1 MVPISILQS
10 IKGIK
15 SMICQNCQHNQ
26 KGTTEPWW
34 CDVCCYLNTPNRADF
49 NIYLEDST
57 NAESH
62 QLKNNKK
69 LSQRMSLLRYV
80 GGKSKLV
87 NFVAAKI
94 KTKTL
99 ISPFVGGGSV
109 EFALLYHGFIDK
121 LIINDL
127 DFGLYTL
134 YHVVLN
140 KPDDLIQALTSAT
153 ITRQTAQ
160 EFKNIILN
168 KNYTITDVDLAL
180 AYLLNN
186 RLSFSGIYNANLMG
200 GKLGSTKDLTQRLNI
215 KALTDK
221 IHKIN
226 SLKDKIELYNMD
238 AITFIEEQYWNPDAT
253 LLIDPPY
260 VKASIVDLYQYSFDY
275 NQHYQFMAL
284 LNNLWL
290 EFPDPSIILFYDKA
304 LLDLNL
310 EMYGD
315 IEILPRKF
323 SMAKS

>member
-1 MVPISILQS
+1 
-10 IKGIK
+10 
-15 SMICQNCQHNQ
+15 MICQNCQHNQ

-99 ISPFVGGGSV
+99 VSPFVGGGSV
-109 EFALLYHGFIDK
+109 EFALLYHGIIDK

-168 KNYTITDVDLAL
+168 KEYTIPDVDLAL

-221 IHKIN
+221 IHKIH

-238 AITFIEEQYWNPDAT
+238 ANAFIEEQYWNPDAT

-260 VKASIVDLYQYSFDY
+260 IKASKVDLYQYSFDY
-275 NQHYQFMAL
+275 NQHYKFITG

-290 EFPDPSIILFYDKA
+290 EFPDPNIILFYDKA
-304 LLDLNL
+304 LLKLNL
-310 EMYGD
+310 DMYGD

>member
-1 MVPISILQS
+1 
-10 IKGIK
+10 
-15 SMICQNCQHNQ
+15 MICQNCQHNQ
-26 KGTTEPWW
+26 KSTTESWW
-34 CDVCCYLNTPNRADF
+34 CDVCCYLNTPNRANF
-49 NIYLEDST
+49 STYLEDSANT
-57 NAESH
+57 ESH

-99 ISPFVGGGSV
+99 VSPFIGGGSV
-109 EFALLYHGFIDK
+109 EFALLYHGIIDK

-221 IHKIN
+221 IHKIH

-260 VKASIVDLYQYSFDY
+260 VKASKVDLYQYCFDY
-275 NQHYQFMAL
+275 NQHYRFMTL

-290 EFPDPSIILFYDKA
+290 EFPDPNIILFYDKA
-304 LLDLNL
+304 LLELNL
-310 EMYGD
+310 DMYGD

-323 SMAKS
+323 SMANAK